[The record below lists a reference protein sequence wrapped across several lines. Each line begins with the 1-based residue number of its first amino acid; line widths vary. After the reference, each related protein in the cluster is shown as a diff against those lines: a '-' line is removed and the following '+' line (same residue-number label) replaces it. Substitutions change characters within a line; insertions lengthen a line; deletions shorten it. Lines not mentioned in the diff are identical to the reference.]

1 MDSFYQDLSKLSKE
15 NTHKRLEKEKQ
26 NQISH
31 FMKIKNAMACLFTQ
45 ITETSNLKELM
56 QEAATNGYNKFE
68 LYSFEKGAECN
79 DLPLIFLTRGPQ
91 NYNGFGLKY
100 FEEANINPYIKQL
113 QQYYSPFN
121 VYYTSNHKTGK
132 TSIMISW

>member
-1 MDSFYQDLSKLSKE
+1 MESFYQDLTKLSKE
-15 NTHKRLEKEKQ
+15 NTHIRLEKEKQ
-26 NQISH
+26 NQIAH
-31 FMKIKNAMACLFTQ
+31 QMKIKNAMNTLFTQ
-45 ITETSNLKELM
+45 ITENSNVEYLM
-56 QEAATNGYNKFE
+56 REAASNGYNKFE
-68 LYSFEKGAECN
+68 LYNFERGAVCD

-113 QQYYSPFN
+113 QQHYSPFT
-121 VYYTSNHKTGK
+121 VYYTTNHKTGK